1 MVLAATHC
9 HLAGRYRLCRWLAA
23 GGMGQ
28 VWEAVD
34 EVLDRPVAVKLLR
47 DEYAH
52 DPCFVRRLRAE
63 ARYGAAVTHPG
74 IASVFDYGEVRT
86 TDGTAPTPFLVMEL
100 VVGEP
105 LSWLLA
111 REGRLGLDRSLE
123 IVGQAA
129 VAVGAAHRAG
139 LVHRDIKPA
148 NLLVGPDGTVKVTDF
163 GVAQALGQGDH
174 DELMLGTAGYL
185 SPEQA
190 TGQPA
195 TVASDLYALGV
206 VAYECLAGRRPFT
219 GEHPIAVAL
228 AHLLQPPPPL
238 PEAVPGEVRGLVAQA
253 MAKQPTRR
261 PPDASSFG
269 YQLLSLREGLGTP
282 ELDTGRSGCCG
293 LHQHRPADRAAT
305 TAGLLRSRRPGQV
318 DDLSRPAASGDPAA
332 SPLLRRPRPHGPPP
346 AYPPQPH
353 PRPAPVM
360 GHPGAQLRL
369 SMPGGDPH
377 QG

>member
-1 MVLAATHC
+1 MVLAATDC

-28 VWEAVD
+28 VWQGVD
-34 EVLDRPVAVKLLR
+34 EVLGRLVAVKLLR
-47 DEYAH
+47 DEYAQ
-52 DPCFVRRLRAE
+52 DPSFVRRFRAE
-63 ARYGAAVTHPG
+63 ARYAAAVAHPG

-86 TDGTAPTPFLVMEL
+86 ADGAEPTAFLVMEL
-100 VVGEP
+100 VEGEP
-105 LSWLLA
+105 LSSLLA
-111 REGRLGLDRSLE
+111 REGCLGLDRSLE

-163 GVAQALGQGDH
+163 GVAQALGQGQGDQR
-174 DELMLGTAGYL
+174 ELLVGTAGYL

-190 TGQPA
+190 SGQPA
-195 TVASDLYALGV
+195 TAASDLYALGV

-238 PEAVPGEVRGLVAQA
+238 PAEIPEQVRGLVAQA

-261 PPDASSFG
+261 PPDASVFG
-269 YQLLSLREGLGTP
+269 HQLLGLRNGLG
-282 ELDTGRSGCCG
+282 GRSWT
-293 LHQHRPADRAAT
+293 PAGPVGVASSNTDQPTDRLPRQAF
-305 TAGLLRSRRPGQV
+305 GHGRRGPV
-318 DDLSRPAASGDPAA
+318 DNRSRPAA
-332 SPLLRRPRPHGPPP
+332 
-346 AYPPQPH
+346 
-353 PRPAPVM
+353 
-360 GHPGAQLRL
+360 
-369 SMPGGDPH
+369 
-377 QG
+377 

>member
-9 HLAGRYRLCRWLAA
+9 QLAGRYRLCRWLAA

-28 VWEAVD
+28 VWQAVD
-34 EVLDRPVAVKLLR
+34 EVLGRPVAVKLLR
-47 DEYAH
+47 DEYAQ
-52 DPCFVRRLRAE
+52 DPSFVRRLRAE

-74 IASVFDYGEVRT
+74 VASVFDYGEVRT

-100 VVGEP
+100 VEGEP
-105 LSWLLA
+105 LSALLA
-111 REGRLGLDRSLE
+111 RNGRLGLDRSLE

-148 NLLVGPDGTVKVTDF
+148 NLLLGPDGTVKVTDF
-163 GVAQALGQGDH
+163 GVAQALGQGQGDQR
-174 DELMLGTAGYL
+174 ELLVGTAGYL

-190 TGQPA
+190 TGRPA
-195 TVASDLYALGV
+195 TAASDLYAVGV

-238 PEAVPGEVRGLVAQA
+238 PEDVPEQVRALVAQA

-261 PPDASSFG
+261 PPDASVFG
-269 YQLLSLREGLGTP
+269 YQLLSLREALGSLELYAGGLGWYR
-282 ELDTGRSGCCG
+282 LRQG
-293 LHQHRPADRAAT
+293 RPADGSAT
-305 TAGLLRSRRPGQV
+305 TASVRSRQPGRV
-318 DDLSRPAASGDPAA
+318 DDRSRPAA
-332 SPLLRRPRPHGPPP
+332 
-346 AYPPQPH
+346 
-353 PRPAPVM
+353 
-360 GHPGAQLRL
+360 
-369 SMPGGDPH
+369 
-377 QG
+377 